1 MKYALL
7 ILIIG
12 SFLLPVLILA
22 QEQLSEPPA
31 TLEEAKELGEETLEV
46 TKEEM
51 PGILE
56 RIWKEEV
63 LPFWQK
69 MINELR
75 SFLALCFTRAWDWT
89 KNFWKDTLW
98 PWIKG
103 FWESRIKPPVE
114 EEVEKRKEIAKESI
128 EKEKEGLQKT
138 FVPEGIKSLWQELKE
153 LVQ

>member
-7 ILIIG
+7 ILIIS

-22 QEQLSEPPA
+22 QEQFSEPPA

-56 RIWKEEV
+56 RIWEEEV
-63 LPFWQK
+63 LPFWQR
-69 MINELR
+69 M
-75 SFLALCFTRAWDWT
+75 WDWV

-138 FVPEGIKSLWQELKE
+138 FVPEGIRSLWQELKE